1 MNVITMS
8 DIKQLSYWNSKTG
21 IFGVILSLLP
31 LVICLCSIGTFEIYK
46 WAYYIILLVAFF
58 ELHMLL
64 ERTNGHEYVIKEL
77 NKEIKELKQELN
89 NLKNE
94 KGNQHSTDN

>member
-1 MNVITMS
+1 MS

-21 IFGVILSLLP
+21 IFGVILSILP
-31 LVICLCSIGTFEIYK
+31 LCICLCPIGTYENYK
-46 WAYYIILLVAFF
+46 WAYYIALAIVFF

-64 ERTNGHEYVIKEL
+64 ERTNGHENVVKEM
-77 NKEIKELKQELN
+77 NKEIEELKQELN

-94 KGNQHSTDN
+94 KENQHSTDN

>member
-1 MNVITMS
+1 ML

-31 LVICLCSIGTFEIYK
+31 LFICLCPIGTFEIYK
-46 WAYYIILLVAFF
+46 WAYYIVLLVAFF

-64 ERTNGHEYVIKEL
+64 ERTSGHEDVIKEM
-77 NKEIKELKQELN
+77 NKEIEELKKEIN

-94 KGNQHSTDN
+94 